1 MRFLPLSMESL
12 YILEKTHLYDYMV
25 VSRKYSIRKVE
36 QKSKK

>member
-1 MRFLPLSMESL
+1 MRLLPLNMEPL
-12 YILEKTHLYDYMV
+12 YILEKTLLYDYMV